1 MSRDFPLVSGKKKH
15 PNATM
20 KTKIM
25 ANDQNVAAGPIAS
38 LTGTKNSM
46 PRNAKPP
53 LNPPKISR
61 CKRYMN
67 SRMTKGIL
75 KFLLFYFVSD
85 KNQRGNS
92 EISVFFRF
100 YRHVFYRISLVKR

>member
-25 ANDQNVAAGPIAS
+25 ANDQNVAAGPMAS
-38 LTGTKNSM
+38 LTGTKNSI

-67 SRMTKGIL
+67 SRMTKGTL

-85 KNQRGNS
+85 ENQRGNS
-92 EISVFFRF
+92 
-100 YRHVFYRISLVKR
+100 